1 MKYKDTQ
8 AQELF
13 LKEDFTTTP
22 DCECS
27 LNPNTVLRYILIAIL
42 IALIVKSIYLITSD
56 N

>member
-13 LKEDFTTTP
+13 QREDFTAAP

-27 LNPNTVLRYILIAIL
+27 LNPNTVLRYILIVIL
-42 IALIVKSIYLITSD
+42 IALIVKSIYLIASD